1 MMKTHGEDTHLLL
14 KRVSA
19 DDGDAFRFFYNLYY
33 KDVFRYAYYFL
44 GNKES
49 CREVVSNIFFSIW
62 QSRSSLTKVD
72 NLESYL
78 FIVSRNESSRYRRQQ
93 YLEEA
98 VSLDE
103 LTFSLEHAAPDSPEN
118 DLLYNEM
125 NSTLSDIIQNLP
137 DRCRMVFILSRLEGL
152 EYGQI
157 AQRMNLTESTV
168 RVQMKIAIDKIM
180 VALRKYYPHLTLAA
194 FFDFISFF

>member
-1 MMKTHGEDTHLLL
+1 MKTHGEDTHLLL

-62 QSRSSLTKVD
+62 KSRSSLTKVN

-78 FIVSRNESSRYRRQQ
+78 FIVSRNESLRFRQQ
-93 YLEEA
+93 QHLEEA
-98 VSLDE
+98 VS
-103 LTFSLEHAAPDSPEN
+103 
-118 DLLYNEM
+118 
-125 NSTLSDIIQNLP
+125 
-137 DRCRMVFILSRLEGL
+137 
-152 EYGQI
+152 
-157 AQRMNLTESTV
+157 
-168 RVQMKIAIDKIM
+168 
-180 VALRKYYPHLTLAA
+180 
-194 FFDFISFF
+194 